1 MDPMTISERVHSR
14 TDWSEGNS
22 GSVHRMLKMAEL
34 PRCRRSKTIE
44 AYVLYLYYRMDRR
57 ESIGS
62 GFCGG

>member
-44 AYVLYLYYRMDRR
+44 AHVFYL
-57 ESIGS
+57 
-62 GFCGG
+62 